1 MLRKSFISLY
11 KVTFCLFIYFTKFSN
26 KLLGNSFKVLRTH
39 MGGGVGKS
47 YFLALCNN

>member
-26 KLLGNSFKVLRTH
+26 ILLGNSFKVLRIH
-39 MGGGVGKS
+39 MGGGVGKT
-47 YFLALCNN
+47 